1 MLFFLYNFKEGLSHF
16 FDYFYQK
23 NDNFTKLLGHDPVK
37 ELGDQLD
44 QNRVKDDGRN
54 DAGDEHFNQDGW
66 LVGTP
71 AVS

>member
-1 MLFFLYNFKEGLSHF
+1 LSRI

-54 DAGDEHFNQDGW
+54 DAGDEHFNQEG
-66 LVGTP
+66 
-71 AVS
+71 